1 MTTTLHFRYNGE
13 IVGGLAMPTSNA
25 APNKRETLNLRIKPE
40 LRGLIDLAAGL
51 LGQE

>member
-1 MTTTLHFRYNGE
+1 
-13 IVGGLAMPTSNA
+13 MPVLQQDKA
-25 APNKRETLNLRIKPE
+25 KRDTLNLRIKPE